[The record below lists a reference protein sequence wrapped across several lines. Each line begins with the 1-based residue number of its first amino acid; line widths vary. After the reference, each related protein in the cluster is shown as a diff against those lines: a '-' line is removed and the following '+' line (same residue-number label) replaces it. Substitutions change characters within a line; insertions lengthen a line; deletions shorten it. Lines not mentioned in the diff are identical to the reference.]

1 MRGFENAAFLGQSVQ
16 RIVDPNIDGIVLL
29 AYLHFLVFIH
39 GSNLVESALDI
50 GFVVDDVIITGLRR
64 LAMLYIY
71 LF

>member
-29 AYLHFLVFIH
+29 AYLHFLVFIR

-50 GFVVDDVIITGLRR
+50 GFVIDDVIVAGLRR
-64 LAMLYIY
+64 LTVLEVH
-71 LF
+71 LL